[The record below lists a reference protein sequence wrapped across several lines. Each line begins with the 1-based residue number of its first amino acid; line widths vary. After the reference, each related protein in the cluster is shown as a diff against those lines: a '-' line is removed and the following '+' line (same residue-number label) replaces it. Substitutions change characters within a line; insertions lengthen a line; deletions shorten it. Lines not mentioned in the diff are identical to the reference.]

1 MDRSPPL
8 SATFS
13 AARPRLLG
21 LAYRM
26 LGSRTDAE
34 DIVQDTWL
42 RWQGAD
48 TQALRT
54 PDAWLTTVA
63 TRLCLDRLKSARVQ
77 RELYVGP
84 WLPEPVTDADQLS
97 PEAATALADDLS
109 FALLLT
115 LERLSPAERAA
126 FLLHDVF
133 DTPFPE
139 IARTLQRSE
148 AACRQLASRARKA
161 VREDRPRQSASSEQ
175 HLALLQRFVTAIGSG
190 DVTGL
195 TALLSD
201 DAIAYADGGGVRISA
216 LRPILGPDR
225 IARFHVGVTRK
236 AMDRGDS
243 LDFHASTVNGRPA
256 LLVHLNG
263 ELDQILTVDVSEG
276 LIRRVYS
283 VRNPEKLRA
292 VVSSQPSGGGR

>member
-1 MDRSPPL
+1 MDRSSPL

-63 TRLCLDRLKSARVQ
+63 TRLCLDRLKSARAQ

-161 VREDRPRQSASSEQ
+161 VRKDGPRQPASNEQ

-243 LDFHASTVNGRPA
+243 LDFHASMVNGRPA

>member
-1 MDRSPPL
+1 
-8 SATFS
+8 
-13 AARPRLLG
+13 
-21 LAYRM
+21 M

-63 TRLCLDRLKSARVQ
+63 TRLCLDRLKSARAQ

-84 WLPEPVTDADQLS
+84 WLPEPVPDAEQLS

-139 IARTLQRSE
+139 IARTLKRSE

-161 VREDRPRQSASSEQ
+161 VRQDQPKQTASNEQ
-175 HLALLQRFVTAIGSG
+175 HLALLQRFVSAIGSG
-190 DVTGL
+190 DVEGL
-195 TALLSD
+195 TALLSE

-216 LRPILGPDR
+216 LRPIMGAEK
-225 IARFHVGVTRK
+225 IARFHVGIARK
-236 AMDRGDS
+236 VMDRGAR
-243 LDFHASTVNGRPA
+243 LEFRPAMLNGRPA

-263 ELDQILTVDVSEG
+263 ELDQILSVEVSEG

-283 VRNPEKLRA
+283 VRNPEKLGA
-292 VVSSQPSGGGR
+292 VVSS

>member
-1 MDRSPPL
+1 MDHSPPL
-8 SATFS
+8 SAAFT

-26 LGSRTDAE
+26 LGSRSEAE

-42 RWQGAD
+42 RWQGAE
-48 TQALRT
+48 TQALRS

-63 TRLCLDRLKSARVQ
+63 TRLCLDKLKSARAQ

-84 WLPEPVTDADQLS
+84 WLPEPVPDAEQMS

-109 FALLLT
+109 FALLLV

-161 VREDRPRQSASSEQ
+161 VRQDVPRQSATDEQ
-175 HLALLQRFVTAIGSG
+175 HLALLQQFVGAVGNG
-190 DVTGL
+190 DVQGL
-195 TALLSD
+195 SALLSK
-201 DAIAYADGGGVRISA
+201 DAVAFADGGGVRLSA
-216 LRPILGPDR
+216 LRPIIGPDR
-225 IARFHVGVTRK
+225 IARFHIGVARK
-236 AMDRGDS
+236 AMDRNAS
-243 LDFHASTVNGRPA
+243 LDFQPAMLNGRPA

-263 ELDQILTVDVSEG
+263 ELDQIL
-276 LIRRVYS
+276 RVY
-283 VRNPEKLRA
+283 
-292 VVSSQPSGGGR
+292 GMM

>member
-1 MDRSPPL
+1 MDSSPPL
-8 SATFS
+8 SATFT

-63 TRLCLDRLKSARVQ
+63 TRLCLDRLKSAQAQ
-77 RELYVGP
+77 REVYVGP
-84 WLPEPVTDADQLS
+84 WLPEPVPDAEYLS

-161 VREDRPRQSASSEQ
+161 VRQDQPKQPASNEQ
-175 HLALLQRFVTAIGSG
+175 HLALLQRFVGAISSG
-190 DVTGL
+190 DVAGL
-195 TALLSD
+195 TALLSE
-201 DAIAYADGGGVRISA
+201 DAVAFGDGGGVRLSA
-216 LRPILGPDR
+216 LRPIMGPEK
-225 IARFHVGVTRK
+225 IARFEIGVARK
-236 AMDRGDS
+236 VMDRGSS
-243 LDFHASTVNGRPA
+243 LEFRPTVLNGRPA

-263 ELDQILTVDVSEG
+263 ELDQILSIDVSEG

-283 VRNPEKLRA
+283 VRNPEKLHA
-292 VVSSQPSGGGR
+292 VVSSRPSDGGR

>member
-1 MDRSPPL
+1 MDRSSPL
-8 SATFS
+8 SAIFT

-63 TRLCLDRLKSARVQ
+63 TRLCLDRLKSAQAQ
-77 RELYVGP
+77 REVYVGP
-84 WLPEPVTDADQLS
+84 WLPEPVPDAEQLS

-161 VREDRPRQSASSEQ
+161 VRQDQPKQPASNEQ
-175 HLALLQRFVTAIGSG
+175 HLALLQRFVGAIGNG
-190 DVTGL
+190 DVAGL
-195 TALLSD
+195 SALLSE
-201 DAIAYADGGGVRISA
+201 DAIAFGDGGGIRISA
-216 LRPILGPDR
+216 LRPIMGPEK
-225 IARFHVGVTRK
+225 IARFHVGIARK
-236 AMDRGDS
+236 AMDRNAG
-243 LDFHASTVNGRPA
+243 LEFRTAMLNGRPA

-263 ELDQILTVDVSEG
+263 ELDQAISIDVADGRIS
-276 LIRRVYS
+276 RVYS
-283 VRNPEKLRA
+283 VRNPEKLQA
-292 VVSSQPSGGGR
+292 VN